1 LLLDIHPSVQQM
13 ITDLRSDLDTY
24 RNRLDELGRFL

>member
-1 LLLDIHPSVQQM
+1 LGKRIDRPMADNI
-13 ITDLRSDLDTY
+13 RADLDTY